1 MKLKLQNIVCL
12 VIILAFTVGVIP
24 VQAQE
29 GVWTIGPRTLPPSVD
44 VSDEFRETLL
54 NTPAPD
60 AETAKSNIPETT
72 EQWVAM
78 IRAADEQTAAAAR
91 KMAQVLSVKVQHDT
105 IADVNIYRVTPPE
118 IAPEHINHLFFHVHG
133 GAYILNG
140 GEAGTFEA
148 ILIASHLKIPVISID
163 YRMPPKHPAPAAMD
177 DVVMVWKA
185 LLTDRSAAL
194 MAMGGTSGG
203 AGLTMSSVQRF
214 QELGLA
220 LPQALLLGTP
230 GADAGKVGDTRYIN
244 DGIDTSLVTWDGIV
258 EQALKMYATNYDL
271 SHPYVSPIYGNFGGF
286 PPSYL
291 ISGTRDLMLSDTVR
305 VHRKLRR
312 AGVDADLHVYEG
324 QSHADYLKFM
334 NVPES
339 FEHFTELNTFLL
351 KHLSTPLAATA
362 TPSNEDLKNIELPDS
377 AVY

>member
-1 MKLKLQNIVCL
+1 MKLKLRNIVCL

-91 KMAQVLSVKVQHDT
+91 KMAQVLSVKVQHDS

-148 ILIASHLKIPVISID
+148 VLIASHLKIPVISID
-163 YRMPPKHPAPAAMD
+163 YRMPPKHPAPAAME

>member
-1 MKLKLQNIVCL
+1 MKPKLQNIFL
-12 VIILAFTVGVIP
+12 VVIALALAVEALP
-24 VQAQE
+24 VWGQE

-44 VSDEFRETLL
+44 VSDEFRETLV
-54 NTPAPD
+54 NTPTPD
-60 AETAKSNIPETT
+60 VEAAKSNVPETT
-72 EQWVAM
+72 EQWEAI
-78 IRAADEQTAAAAR
+78 IRAADEKMAAAAR
-91 KMAQVLSVKVQHDT
+91 KMAKALSVKVQHDT
-105 IADVNIYRVTPPE
+105 IAGVNVYRVTPPE
-118 IAPEHINHLFFHVHG
+118 IAPEHKSHLFFHVHG

-148 ILIASHLKIPVISID
+148 ILIASHLKLPVVSID
-163 YRMPPKHPAPAAMD
+163 YRMPPKHPAPAAME
-177 DVVMVWKA
+177 DVVAVWKE
-185 LLTDRSAAL
+185 LLRERPSAS

-203 AGLTMSSVQRF
+203 AGLTMSSVQHF

-244 DGIDTSLVTWDGIV
+244 EGVDTGLVTWDGIL
-258 EQALKMYATNYDL
+258 EQALSMYASNYDL
-271 SHPYVSPIYGNFGGF
+271 KHPHVSPVYGDFEGF

-324 QSHADYLKFM
+324 QSHADYLKLM
-334 NVPES
+334 NIPES
-339 FEHFTELNTFLL
+339 FEHFAELNAFLL
-351 KHLSTPLAATA
+351 KHLSKPLATSSNLSNSVFKDIEVPESAT
-362 TPSNEDLKNIELPDS
+362 
-377 AVY
+377 Y

>member
-44 VSDEFRETLL
+44 VSDEFREILL

-91 KMAQVLSVKVQHDT
+91 KMAQVLSVKVQHDS

-148 ILIASHLKIPVISID
+148 VLIASHLKIPVISID
-163 YRMPPKHPAPAAMD
+163 YRMPPKHPAPAAME

>member
-1 MKLKLQNIVCL
+1 MKLKLQNIL
-12 VIILAFTVGVIP
+12 FFVIVLALTVGSLP
-24 VQAQE
+24 VRAHE
-29 GVWTIGPRTLPPSVD
+29 DVWSIGPRTLPPSVD
-44 VSDEFRETLL
+44 VSDEFREILL
-54 NTPAPD
+54 NTSSPD
-60 AETAKSNIPETT
+60 AEAAKSNIPETT
-72 EQWVAM
+72 EQLEAM

-91 KMAQVLSVKVQHDT
+91 KMAQALSVKVQHDT
-105 IADVNIYRVTPPE
+105 IAGVNVYHVTPPE
-118 IAPEHINHLFFHVHG
+118 IAPEHKSHLFFHVHG

-148 ILIASHLKIPVISID
+148 VLIASHLKMPVVSID
-163 YRMPPKHPAPAAMD
+163 YRMPPKHPAPAAME
-177 DVVMVWKA
+177 DVVTVWKE
-185 LLTDRSAAL
+185 LLSKRSAAL

-203 AGLTMSSVQRF
+203 AGLTMTSVQRF

-258 EQALKMYATNYDL
+258 EQALRMYATNYDL
-271 SHPYVSPIYGNFGGF
+271 THPYVSPVYGDFEGF

-334 NVPES
+334 SVPES
-339 FEHFTELNTFLL
+339 FEHFAELNAFLL
-351 KHLSTPLAATA
+351 KHLSKPLAT
-362 TPSNEDLKNIELPDS
+362 TSTLPNGVLKNIEVPDS
-377 AVY
+377 AAY

>member
-12 VIILAFTVGVIP
+12 VITLALTVGVIP

-148 ILIASHLKIPVISID
+148 VLIASNLKIPVISID
-163 YRMPPKHPAPAAMD
+163 YRMQPKHPAPAAME

-244 DGIDTSLVTWDGIV
+244 DGIDTSLITWDGIV

>member
-1 MKLKLQNIVCL
+1 MKLKSQNILFFGIV
-12 VIILAFTVGVIP
+12 LALTVGSHP
-24 VQAQE
+24 VRAQE
-29 GVWTIGPRTLPPSVD
+29 NVWTIGPRTLPPSVD

-72 EQWVAM
+72 EQWEAM
-78 IRAADEQTAAAAR
+78 IQAADEQTAAAAR
-91 KMAQVLSVKVQHDT
+91 KMAQKLSVKVQHDT
-105 IADVNIYRVTPPE
+105 ISDVNIYRVTPPE
-118 IAPEHINHLFFHVHG
+118 IAPEHLNHLFFHVHG

-148 ILIASHLKIPVISID
+148 VLIASHLKIPVVSID
-163 YRMPPKHPAPAAMD
+163 YRMPPKHPAPAAMK
-177 DVVMVWKA
+177 DVVTVWKA
-185 LLTDRSAAL
+185 LLKDRSATM

-214 QELGLA
+214 QEIGLV

-351 KHLSTPLAATA
+351 KHLPTPLAATA

>member
-148 ILIASHLKIPVISID
+148 VLIASHLKIPVISID

>member
-12 VIILAFTVGVIP
+12 VIILALTVGVIP

-29 GVWTIGPRTLPPSVD
+29 GVWTIGPRTLPSSVD
-44 VSDEFRETLL
+44 VSDEFREILL

-148 ILIASHLKIPVISID
+148 VLIASHLKIPVISID
-163 YRMPPKHPAPAAMD
+163 YRMPPKHPAPAAME

-362 TPSNEDLKNIELPDS
+362 TPSNEDLINIELPDF

>member
-12 VIILAFTVGVIP
+12 VIILALTVGVIP

-148 ILIASHLKIPVISID
+148 VLIASHLKIPVISID
-163 YRMPPKHPAPAAMD
+163 YRMPPKHPAPAAME

>member
-12 VIILAFTVGVIP
+12 VITLALTVGVIP

-44 VSDEFRETLL
+44 VSDEFREILL

-148 ILIASHLKIPVISID
+148 VLIASHLKIPVISID
-163 YRMPPKHPAPAAMD
+163 YRMPPKHPAPAAME

-244 DGIDTSLVTWDGIV
+244 DGIDTSLITWDGIV